1 MKSWRQ
7 CPRLYP
13 WANSS
18 LPACWYWSCSSSM
31 MNKCPPL
38 SKLTSRSS
46 CEIPECNNSNKKTNN
61 CSASKLQT
69 IQSWPSVHCF
79 PTILKGL
86 LKIQVNGRRRRR
98 CVHSTLP
105 RRKKIFKGIC
115 IHECSLSWIIFF
127 VMFFWATIILNC
139 MFRLFDPKHAR
150 ASHLYSARKKSMESM
165 WEKTCFNNPCKKK
178 HMFNPCNAF
187 NPGNVFT
194 KKKSFHNGNQHSFK
208 PTLIILEFL
217 F

>member
-46 CEIPECNNSNKKTNN
+46 CEIPECNNTNKKTNN

-79 PTILKGL
+79 PTILKDL

-105 RRKKIFKGIC
+105 RRKNIQRNM
-115 IHECSLSWIIFF
+115 HSW
-127 VMFFWATIILNC
+127 MLIILNYFLC
-139 MFRLFDPKHAR
+139 HVLLSKYHFKLHVQIVW
-150 ASHLYSARKKSMESM
+150 S
-165 WEKTCFNNPCKKK
+165 KTCEGIASLQCTKKIHGIHVGKKHVSTIHAKKNTCSIHAMRSIQEMYLPKKK
-178 HMFNPCNAF
+178 VSTMEIN
-187 NPGNVFT
+187 
-194 KKKSFHNGNQHSFK
+194 
-208 PTLIILEFL
+208 ILSNL
-217 F
+217 R